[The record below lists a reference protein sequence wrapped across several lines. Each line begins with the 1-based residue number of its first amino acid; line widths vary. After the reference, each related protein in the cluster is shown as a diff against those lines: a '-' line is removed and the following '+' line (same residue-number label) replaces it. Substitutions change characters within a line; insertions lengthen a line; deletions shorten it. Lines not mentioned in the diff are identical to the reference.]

1 MISHAL
7 EKKTH
12 FEWMLFTFVF
22 AVVAVF
28 FTVIHPVTIISGDE
42 WINLSSGRQ
51 AYPQW
56 GGFNP
61 IKVVPDV
68 AP

>member
-42 WINLSSGRQ
+42 W
-51 AYPQW
+51 
-56 GGFNP
+56 GF
-61 IKVVPDV
+61 VE
-68 AP
+68 